1 VNAVLAIRLALIS
14 KSEQGIAYPIIA
26 DELMAV
32 ADVNTRNGIA
42 RLLVEEAADRQVIV
56 LTNQAEDAHAL
67 LEAAGGNA
75 TVLTIGGS
83 GPSLPNVIAGSTL
96 PTYVVPLGPVEP
108 DLERDVEAHAPGF
121 LLVEESDLM
130 AVGDASTIAA
140 ALERLTSE
148 RKAELKPVLNALQE
162 IHRYVATTTRRIGM
176 SDMEN
181 QEWVTKT
188 FQNDIFRILNETGGD
203 PNEFRER
210 VTRLKGYRDNNKNAL
225 DQFLTTNGFLGVS
238 KPLFEDLVKRARI
251 VLGGQSDANRTA
263 QWCAMRYLR
272 FCDTREDPY

>member
-1 VNAVLAIRLALIS
+1 
-14 KSEQGIAYPIIA
+14 
-26 DELMAV
+26 
-32 ADVNTRNGIA
+32 
-42 RLLVEEAADRQVIV
+42 
-56 LTNQAEDAHAL
+56 
-67 LEAAGGNA
+67 
-75 TVLTIGGS
+75 
-83 GPSLPNVIAGSTL
+83 
-96 PTYVVPLGPVEP
+96 
-108 DLERDVEAHAPGF
+108 
-121 LLVEESDLM
+121 
-130 AVGDASTIAA
+130 
-140 ALERLTSE
+140 
-148 RKAELKPVLNALQE
+148 
-162 IHRYVATTTRRIGM
+162 M
-176 SDMEN
+176 SDMET